1 MKPAPPVT
9 RTFTGEQS
17 KDCPVQTPE
26 TIREDFDRI
35 ALLPDG
41 WSHNGQYH
49 RWLLRHVPA
58 GCGDALDA
66 GCGTGE
72 FARRLALR
80 CKRVLGID
88 LSPGMIEQARR
99 RSGGRPALEFRVAD
113 LMDEASAA
121 RFDCI
126 ATIATLHH
134 LPLEPALARLGGAL
148 RSGGVLLV
156 LDVVGNR
163 NAVERLWAA
172 RAMPV
177 AMVLRLWH
185 RGRLRPTRAER
196 QAWVAH
202 CHTDRYPTL
211 AEVRAACERVLPGAR
226 VRRHLLWRYSIVWN
240 KP

>member
-1 MKPAPPVT
+1 MARPT
-9 RTFTGEQS
+9 R
-17 KDCPVQTPE
+17 VQTLE
-26 TIREDFDRI
+26 TIREDFDRL

-41 WSHNGQYH
+41 WNHNRQYD
-49 RWLLRHVPA
+49 RWLLRHVPD
-58 GCGDALDA
+58 GCEDALDA

-72 FARRLALR
+72 FALQLALR

-88 LSPGMIEQARR
+88 LSPEMIEQARR
-99 RSGGRPALEFRVAD
+99 RSAGRPALEFRVAD
-113 LMDEASAA
+113 LMDEAPAG

-134 LPLEPALARLGGAL
+134 LPLEQALARLGDAL

-156 LDVVGNR
+156 LDVVANR
-163 NAVERLWAA
+163 NLGERLWAA

-177 AMVLRLWH
+177 ATALRLWH

-196 QAWVAH
+196 EAWVAH
-202 CHTDRYPTL
+202 CRTDRYFTL
-211 AEVRAACERVLPGAR
+211 PEVRAACVRVLPGAR

>member
-1 MKPAPPVT
+1 ML
-9 RTFTGEQS
+9 
-17 KDCPVQTPE
+17 PE
-26 TIREDFDRI
+26 
-35 ALLPDG
+35 G
-41 WSHNGQYH
+41 WNHNRQYH
-49 RWLLRHVPA
+49 RWLLRHVPT
-58 GCGDALDA
+58 GCEEALDA

-72 FARRLALR
+72 FARQLALR

-88 LSPGMIEQARR
+88 LSPVMIEQARR
-99 RSGGRPALEFRVAD
+99 RSTGQPALEFRVAD

-121 RFDCI
+121 GFDCI

-156 LDVVGNR
+156 LDVVANR
-163 NAVERLWAA
+163 NLVERLWAA

-177 AMVLRLWH
+177 AMALCLWH
-185 RGRLRPTRAER
+185 RGRLRPKRAER

-202 CHTDRYPTL
+202 GRTDRYSPL
-211 AEVRAACERVLPGAR
+211 VEVRAACAPVLPGAW
-226 VRRHLLWRYSIVWN
+226 VRRHMLWRYSLVWN

>member
-1 MKPAPPVT
+1 MPTPQAAVPDRSPT
-9 RTFTGEQS
+9 H
-17 KDCPVQTPE
+17 VQTPE
-26 TIREDFDRI
+26 TIREDFDQL
-35 ALLPDG
+35 ALLPEG
-41 WSHNGQYH
+41 WNHNRQYH
-49 RWLLRHVPA
+49 RWLLRHVPT
-58 GCGDALDA
+58 GCEEALDA

-72 FARRLALR
+72 FALQLALR

-88 LSPGMIEQARR
+88 LSPVMIEQARR
-99 RSGGRPALEFRVAD
+99 RSAGRPALEFRVAD
-113 LMDEASAA
+113 LMDEAAA

-156 LDVVGNR
+156 LDVVANR
-163 NAVERLWAA
+163 NLVERLWAA
-172 RAMPV
+172 RAMPISM
-177 AMVLRLWH
+177 ALRVWH
-185 RGRLRPTRAER
+185 RGRLRPTQAER

-202 CHTDRYPTL
+202 CRTDRYSTL
-211 AEVRAACERVLPGAR
+211 AEVRGACARVLPGAR

>member
-1 MKPAPPVT
+1 MAMPT
-9 RTFTGEQS
+9 R
-17 KDCPVQTPE
+17 VQTPE
-26 TIREDFDRI
+26 TLRDDFDRL

-41 WSHNGQYH
+41 WNHNRHYH

-58 GCGDALDA
+58 GCEDGLDA

-72 FARRLALR
+72 FARQLALR

-88 LSPGMIEQARR
+88 LSPGMIDRARR
-99 RSGGRPALEFRVAD
+99 RSAGRQALEFQVAD
-113 LMDEASAA
+113 LMDESSAA

-134 LPLEPALARLGGAL
+134 LPLEPALARLAGAL

-156 LDVVGNR
+156 LDVAASR
-163 NAVERLWAA
+163 NAIERLWAA

-177 AMVLRLWH
+177 ALALRLSH
-185 RGRLRPTRAER
+185 TRRLRPARGER
-196 QAWVAH
+196 QAWDAH
-202 CHTDRYPTL
+202 GRTDRYSTP
-211 AEVRAACERVLPGAR
+211 AEVRAACARVLPGAR

>member
-1 MKPAPPVT
+1 MARPT
-9 RTFTGEQS
+9 R
-17 KDCPVQTPE
+17 VQTLQ
-26 TIREDFDRI
+26 TIREDFDRL

-41 WSHNGQYH
+41 WDHNLHYH

-58 GCGDALDA
+58 GCEDALDA

-72 FARRLALR
+72 FARQLALR
-80 CKRVLGID
+80 CKRVLSID
-88 LSPGMIEQARR
+88 ISPLMIEEARR
-99 RSGGRPALEFRVAD
+99 RSAGRPALEFRVAD

-156 LDVVGNR
+156 LDVVANR
-163 NAVERLWAA
+163 NLVERLWAA
-172 RAMPV
+172 RAMPISM
-177 AMVLRLWH
+177 ALRVWH
-185 RGRLRPTRAER
+185 RGRLRPTQAER

-202 CHTDRYPTL
+202 CRTDRYSTL
-211 AEVRAACERVLPGAR
+211 AEVRGACARVLPGAR

>member
-9 RTFTGEQS
+9 RTFTAEQ
-17 KDCPVQTPE
+17 CRPTPHQTPD
-26 TIREDFDRI
+26 TIRDDFDRL
-35 ALLPDG
+35 ALLPEG
-41 WSHNGQYH
+41 WNHNRKYH

-58 GCGDALDA
+58 GCEDAFDA

-72 FARRLALR
+72 FARQLALR
-80 CKRVLGID
+80 CKRVLGVD
-88 LSPGMIEQARR
+88 LSPGMIDQARR
-99 RSGGRPALEFRVAD
+99 RSAGWPGLEFRVAD

-134 LPLEPALARLGGAL
+134 LPLEPTLARLGGAL

-156 LDVVGNR
+156 LDVVANH
-163 NAVERLWAA
+163 NLVARLWAA

-177 AMVLRLWH
+177 ALALRLWH
-185 RGRLRPTRAER
+185 WGRLRPTRAER
-196 QAWVAH
+196 QAWDAH
-202 CHTDRYPTL
+202 CRTDRYSTL
-211 AEVRAACERVLPGAR
+211 AEVRAACARVLPGAR

>member
-1 MKPAPPVT
+1 MARPT
-9 RTFTGEQS
+9 
-17 KDCPVQTPE
+17 CVQTPE
-26 TIREDFDRI
+26 TIRDDFDRL

-41 WSHNGQYH
+41 WNHNRQYH

-58 GCGDALDA
+58 ACEAALDA

-72 FARRLALR
+72 FARELALR
-80 CKRVLGID
+80 CNRVLGID
-88 LSPGMIEQARR
+88 LSPGMIDEARR
-99 RSGGRPALEFRVAD
+99 RTARRPAVEFRVAD

-121 RFDCI
+121 RFDCV

-148 RSGGVLLV
+148 RPGGVLLV

-163 NAVERLWAA
+163 NAVGRLWAA
-172 RAMPV
+172 RARPV
-177 AMVLRLWH
+177 AIALRLWH

-196 QAWVAH
+196 QAWDAH
-202 CHTDRYPTL
+202 GRTDRYSTL
-211 AEVRAACERVLPGAR
+211 TEVRAACARVLPGAK

-240 KP
+240 KL

>member
-1 MKPAPPVT
+1 MARPT
-9 RTFTGEQS
+9 R
-17 KDCPVQTPE
+17 VQTLQ
-26 TIREDFDRI
+26 TIREDFDRL

-41 WSHNGQYH
+41 WDHNLHYH

-58 GCGDALDA
+58 GCEDALDA

-72 FARRLALR
+72 FARQLALR
-80 CKRVLGID
+80 CKRVLSID
-88 LSPGMIEQARR
+88 ISPLMIEEARR
-99 RSGGRPALEFRVAD
+99 RSAGRPALEFRVAD

-134 LPLEPALARLGGAL
+134 LPLEPALARLAGAL

-156 LDVVGNR
+156 LDVVASS
-163 NAVERLWAA
+163 NAVEHLWAA
-172 RAMPV
+172 RARPV
-177 AMVLRLWH
+177 AIALSLWH
-185 RGRLRPTRAER
+185 RGRLRHTRAER
-196 QAWVAH
+196 QAWDAH
-202 CHTDRYPTL
+202 GRTDRYSTL
-211 AEVRAACERVLPGAR
+211 AEVRAACARVLPGAR